1 MTTDKNCPESALKG
15 AYESRE
21 IQPLPHG
28 LQEEPIG
35 NILEVGS
42 HKLPCSVGAEWL
54 SRDKTLECCRAD
66 AVKKPAPARRHVTSG
81 S

>member
-1 MTTDKNCPESALKG
+1 MTTDKNCPETALKG

-42 HKLPCSVGAEWL
+42 HKLPCSVGA
-54 SRDKTLECCRAD
+54 D
-66 AVKKPAPARRHVTSG
+66 G
-81 S
+81 

>member
-1 MTTDKNCPESALKG
+1 MTTDKNCSETALKG

-21 IQPLPHG
+21 IQPLLHG

-35 NILEVGS
+35 NILEVMQPQAALLGR
-42 HKLPCSVGAEWL
+42 CWWL

-66 AVKKPAPARRHVTSG
+66 AGKKPAPARRHVTSG